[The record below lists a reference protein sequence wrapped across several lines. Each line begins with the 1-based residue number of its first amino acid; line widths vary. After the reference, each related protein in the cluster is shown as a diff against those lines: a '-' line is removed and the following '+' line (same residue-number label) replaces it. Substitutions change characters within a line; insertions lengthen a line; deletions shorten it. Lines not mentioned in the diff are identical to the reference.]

1 MDVYSIVCV
10 CTGGYQK
17 FPFTCFT
24 LHIGLACS
32 YLWELRKLSEASV
45 LHWQQRPASGQDH
58 LDLGG
63 TWRNELRFGH
73 CFTATYCYGEWGIV
87 WNCFILFHYVQLL
100 NCFTA
105 PRLSKLSK
113 PQGALMPCM
122 NFAHFFSKL
131 WRNNMDHKL
140 PFHCDPGH
148 PWFAGLMSK
157 DVKSRLVVR
166 VRRTTPK
173 WCRSNFRWV
182 APACS
187 LAM

>member
-24 LHIGLACS
+24 LHIGLTCS

-45 LHWQQRPASGQDH
+45 LHWQQRPASGQNH

-63 TWRNELRFGH
+63 TWRNQLRFGH
-73 CFTATYCYGEWGIV
+73 CFTA
-87 WNCFILFHYVQLL
+87 
-100 NCFTA
+100 
-105 PRLSKLSK
+105 PRLSK

-140 PFHCDPGH
+140 
-148 PWFAGLMSK
+148 FAASLRSRPPMVCGVTKCQKMSK

-166 VRRTTPK
+166 VNRTTPK